1 MAKQDEISST
11 EKLLELIRNNKRTQ
25 DLGPSAPPD
34 IGSKEPISSRVK
46 SSAKKRSTSSRKSAT
61 VGIDIGY
68 EDLKLVKIH
77 NPSNQKHELLDYL
90 RVPFETDIHPGHPD
104 FYKFLKKNLNRFCGS
119 QKNLEIWSCISSA
132 RVELRYLRIPKV
144 PQKQLSNAI
153 YWSHKKVA
161 PYNDEGAIFD
171 FEILGD
177 VVEEGSTKTA
187 IVSFTAPQ
195 KEILFHKDLF
205 SKSGFP
211 LKGITIVPF
220 SFQNML
226 RSRWIPTKVNTISCL
241 YIGRDWSRIDIYS
254 GDNLVLSRGIKAGIK
269 TMNEAMRG
277 EITELESDNTL
288 EILPEML
295 EPSEAKQQKTKPTR
309 PKFDTEKAQKI
320 FFGLIHDIS
329 PKEEE
334 STQLQPEEEK
344 IFRMVL
350 PALKRLVQQVE
361 RTFDHYAS
369 NFSDRRVEKI
379 YISSTVRPHRRIV
392 DYIGDELGLPRETF
406 DPFVTDPD
414 FIDNVSTPSSEAERG
429 SYAPAIGMAL
439 SSNSQTPNFL
449 FTYKEKEKDARSR
462 FINKVTMVAAFIL
475 LGLCIGLY
483 GWQNHIIDKKMFE
496 ISRLQGKLSSFQ
508 MPVDQ
513 KVILNLVDKNK
524 EKNAEFREFS
534 RKYLGM
540 VVLTE
545 ISNITPSNVRLN
557 SIYVL
562 LDSDS
567 VKGGKTSASKNLILE
582 GIILGDRTTMEATL
596 AGYLIQLSGSPLFTQ
611 PVINQKEPGF
621 FMDKEV
627 LRFTAQLKLT

>member
-1 MAKQDEISST
+1 LAKQDEISST

-25 DLGPSAPPD
+25 DLGPSAPQKIDP
-34 IGSKEPISSRVK
+34 KEPISSRTK
-46 SSAKKRSTSSRKSAT
+46 SSVKKRSTPSRKSAT
-61 VGIDIGY
+61 VGVDIGY

-77 NPSNQKHELLDYL
+77 NASNQNHELLDYL
-90 RVPFETDIHPGHPD
+90 RVPFETDIHPRHPD

-177 VVEEGSTKTA
+177 VVEGGSTKTEV
-187 IVSFTAPQ
+187 VSFTAPQ

-205 SKSGFP
+205 GKSGFP

-226 RSRWIPTKVNTISCL
+226 RSKWIPSKVNTISCL

-254 GDNLVLSRGIKAGIK
+254 GNNLVLSRGIKAGIK

-277 EITELESDNTL
+277 EIVELESDNAL

-295 EPSEAKQQKTKPTR
+295 EPSKSAQRKSTPSR

-334 STQLQPEEEK
+334 TTQLQPEEEE

-392 DYIGDELGLPRETF
+392 DYIGDELGLPREIF

-414 FIDNVSTPSSEAERG
+414 FIDDVSLPSSEAERG

-449 FTYKEKEKDARSR
+449 FTYKEKDKDARSR
-462 FINKVTMVAAFIL
+462 LINKITMVAAFIL

-483 GWQNHIIDKKMFE
+483 GWQNHIIDQKLFE
-496 ISRLQGKLSSFQ
+496 ISRLQSKLSSFQ
-508 MPVDQ
+508 IPVDQ
-513 KVILNLVDKNK
+513 KAILNLVDKNK
-524 EKNAEFREFS
+524 EKNTEFREFS

-567 VKGGKTSASKNLILE
+567 AKGGKTSASKNLILE
-582 GIILGDRTTMEATL
+582 GIILGERTTLEATL

-611 PVINQKEPGF
+611 PVINQKEPGL